1 MLIFETVSDYIQPL
15 IQNKLTRDI
24 LHLIF
29 PSACCICGSES
40 PSNETVCHFCK
51 EELLYTRFELM
62 NEPNDL
68 DKLFWGRARV
78 EGTYSLLYFSKNT
91 STQKLLHA
99 LKYQNKPETGL
110 VLGREI
116 GLRIKALSIF
126 NSIDVLIPVPIHAKK
141 QFVRGYNQSE
151 QLASGISQITS
162 IPVNKKVIKKQK
174 ETVSQTNRNRFERW
188 DNVYDNF
195 LVKNTITQFRHIAI
209 VDDVITTGATL
220 ESLIKAIHA
229 KCPELRISI
238 ISLALT
244 K

>member
-1 MLIFETVSDYIQPL
+1 
-15 IQNKLTRDI
+15 
-24 LHLIF
+24 
-29 PSACCICGSES
+29 
-40 PSNETVCHFCK
+40 
-51 EELLYTRFELM
+51 M

-188 DNVYDNF
+188 DNVFDNF
-195 LVKNTITQFRHIAI
+195 LVKNAITQFRHIAI
-209 VDDVITTGATL
+209 IDDVITTGATL

-229 KCPELRISI
+229 RRPELRISI